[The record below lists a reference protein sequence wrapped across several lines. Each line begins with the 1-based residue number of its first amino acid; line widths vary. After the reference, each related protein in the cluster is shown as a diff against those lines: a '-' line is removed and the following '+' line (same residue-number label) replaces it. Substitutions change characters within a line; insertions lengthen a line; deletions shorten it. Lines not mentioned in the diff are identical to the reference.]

1 MANIKT
7 KPVEGEEL
15 EEREERKNNKSILS
29 QVRPHF
35 FSLVTKPYHLQKRFK
50 QSHRH
55 SSINS
60 SNSQLFLNEAVRRNP
75 MFF

>member
-35 FSLVTKPYHLQKRFK
+35 FSLVTKLSTKKIQTKPQTQFK
-50 QSHRH
+50 FTNISK
-55 SSINS
+55 
-60 SNSQLFLNEAVRRNP
+60 
-75 MFF
+75 

>member
-35 FSLVTKPYHLQKRFK
+35 FFFSHKTIPSTKKIQTKPQTQFK
-50 QSHRH
+50 
-55 SSINS
+55 
-60 SNSQLFLNEAVRRNP
+60 
-75 MFF
+75 

>member
-35 FSLVTKPYHLQKRFK
+35 FSLVTKPSTKKIQTKPQTQFK
-50 QSHRH
+50 
-55 SSINS
+55 
-60 SNSQLFLNEAVRRNP
+60 
-75 MFF
+75 

>member
-35 FSLVTKPYHLQKRFK
+35 FFFLTVTRTSTKKLQTKPQKQFK
-50 QSHRH
+50 FTNISK
-55 SSINS
+55 
-60 SNSQLFLNEAVRRNP
+60 
-75 MFF
+75 

>member
-35 FSLVTKPYHLQKRFK
+35 FFF
-50 QSHRH
+50 SHKN
-55 SSINS
+55 IYKKD
-60 SNSQLFLNEAVRRNP
+60 SNKATDTVQITVQIHKYF
-75 MFF
+75 